1 MYEQQYS
8 MRSKKSSLPR
18 MELFCTQWV
27 SDVPYGIIQTMGIII
42 GGVYAPITRGPWA
55 TSLTWE
61 NTREEDLN
69 FVNVFSLLRN
79 YYWPH
84 GFGEEH
90 FKILSMFF
98 CYFVIIFPWKRGAFI
113 WTNLNPLHPRMLSAK
128 FGWNWPSVSGEDSF
142 IDWMELYAVS
152 AIFQPCNGGHFKKN
166 LLMYFHYFVVISPS
180 KRTGPFIWT
189 NLYLIHPRMLVPI
202 LV

>member
-18 MELFCTQWV
+18 MELVCTQWV
-27 SDVPYGIIQTMGIII
+27 SDVLYGIIQTMGVII

-84 GFGEEH
+84 GFREEH

-98 CYFVIIFPWKRGAFI
+98 CYFVIIFPWKRGGPSFEQTWI
-113 WTNLNPLHPRMLSAK
+113 PFTLGCFLPNLVEIGPVSLEKIHLLI
-128 FGWNWPSVSGEDSF
+128 GWSYTP
-142 IDWMELYAVS
+142 YR
-152 AIFQPCNGGHFKKN
+152 Q
-166 LLMYFHYFVVISPS
+166 YFSHVMADIL
-180 KRTGPFIWT
+180 RTS
-189 NLYLIHPRMLVPI
+189 R
-202 LV
+202 